1 MNPMDNELQCKKCG
15 KPIKG
20 GCYNVPDGPFVW
32 IAGKI
37 RSVRNLK
44 GL

>member
-1 MNPMDNELQCKKCG
+1 MWEAD
-15 KPIKG
+15 KG
-20 GCYNVPDGPFVW
+20 GCYNVLMDLFVW